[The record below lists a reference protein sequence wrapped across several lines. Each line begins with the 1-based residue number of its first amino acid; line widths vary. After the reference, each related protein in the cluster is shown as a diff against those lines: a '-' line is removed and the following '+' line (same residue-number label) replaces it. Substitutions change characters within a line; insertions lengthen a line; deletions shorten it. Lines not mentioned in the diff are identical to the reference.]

1 MEDLQVIIV
10 DDHQLMSR
18 GIADLVNSTANF
30 NVLYEA
36 RNGKELIQFL
46 ENLNNEYPD
55 IILLDINMP
64 IMNGFQTMEWLKKN
78 HPEIPVLA
86 LTINDDEASVINM
99 LRLGVKGYLLK
110 MADAEEL
117 VLAMETIIKKG
128 FYSSEIAS
136 SKLLNSITRMS
147 DGATRQLE
155 LKERELEFLKF
166 ACTDDTYVQIA
177 DKMCLSPKTVDHYRE
192 VLFEKFNVR
201 SRVGLVLFAIKNK
214 LVTM

>member
-1 MEDLQVIIV
+1 MDKIQVVVV
-10 DDHQLMSR
+10 DDHQLMAR
-18 GIADLVNSTANF
+18 GICDLINSVPGYQ
-30 NVLYEA
+30 VLHVA
-36 RNGKELIQFL
+36 GNGKELIQYL
-46 ENLNNEYPD
+46 ENDKNDFPD

-64 IMNGFQTMEWLKKN
+64 VMNGFQTMEWMQQN

-86 LTINDDEASVINM
+86 LTINDDDASVINM
-99 LRLGVKGYLLK
+99 LRRGVRGYLLK
-110 MADAEEL
+110 TTDAEEL
-117 VLAMETIIKKG
+117 VEAMETILKRG

-136 SKLLNSITRMS
+136 TRLLNNIVKRNGKALQDM
-147 DGATRQLE
+147 E

-192 VLFEKFNVR
+192 ALFEKFNVR

-214 LVTM
+214 LVNM

>member
-1 MEDLQVIIV
+1 MDKIQVIVV

-18 GIADLVNSTANF
+18 GICDLVNSVPGYQ
-30 NVLYEA
+30 VLQEA
-36 RNGKELIQFL
+36 RNGKELIQYL
-46 ENLNNEYPD
+46 ENDKNDFPD

-64 IMNGFQTMEWLKKN
+64 VMNGFQTMEWMQQN

-99 LRLGVKGYLLK
+99 LRRGVRGYLLK
-110 MADAEEL
+110 TTDSEEL
-117 VLAMETIIKKG
+117 VAAMETILKRG

-136 SKLLNSITRMS
+136 AKLLNNIVKRNGKALRDM
-147 DGATRQLE
+147 E
-155 LKERELEFLKF
+155 LKERELEFLKL

-192 VLFEKFNVR
+192 ALFEKFNVR

-214 LVTM
+214 LVSM